1 MALKVLI
8 TAIIVGVLTTQS
20 YSANEQPRKF
30 DIKAEEK
37 KALDLIV
44 SSANHLQQLVT
55 EVGNKLFGNE
65 TEKQLKEL
73 GPRNNAAIANF
84 GLLLNQMKEN
94 LESLAKNM
102 TSAVA
107 V

>member
-1 MALKVLI
+1 MALKVLV
-8 TAIIVGVLTTQS
+8 TAIIIGVLKTQS
-20 YSANEQPRKF
+20 NSATEQPRKF

-37 KALDLIV
+37 KAIDLII

-55 EVGNKLFGNE
+55 EVGNKIFGNE
-65 TEKQLKEL
+65 TEKHLKEL
-73 GPRNNAAIANF
+73 GPKNNNVIANF